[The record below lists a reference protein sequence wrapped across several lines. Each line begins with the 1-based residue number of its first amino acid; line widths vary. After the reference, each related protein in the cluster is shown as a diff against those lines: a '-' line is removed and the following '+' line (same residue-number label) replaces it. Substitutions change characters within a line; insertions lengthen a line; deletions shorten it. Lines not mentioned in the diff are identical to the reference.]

1 MKLVIHANVLIK
13 LYVPEVFS
21 QRADSLFRD
30 AENRRIELI
39 APDLIY
45 PEAGNILWKKQRL
58 KELSRPDVKEITEA
72 ILSLPLVVEPVK
84 LLLPLAVDIAI
95 GYNITVYDAAYVALA
110 TVYKTALITA
120 DKKLVDILSKTILT
134 KNLRWLGTYK

>member
-1 MKLVIHANVLIK
+1 VKLVIDANVLIK
-13 LYVPEVFS
+13 LYVPEVLS
-21 QRADSLFRD
+21 QKADSLFRD
-30 AENRRIELI
+30 AENRRIDLI

-45 PEAGNILWKKQRL
+45 PETGNILWKKQRL

-120 DKKLVDILSKTILT
+120 DKKLVDTLSKTILT

>member
-1 MKLVIHANVLIK
+1 VKLVIDANVLIK
-13 LYVPEVFS
+13 LYVPEVLS
-21 QRADSLFRD
+21 QKADSLFRD
-30 AENRRIELI
+30 AENRRIDLI

-120 DKKLVDILSKTILT
+120 DKKLVDTLSKTILT

>member
-1 MKLVIHANVLIK
+1 VKLVIDANVLIK
-13 LYVPEVFS
+13 LYVPEVLS
-21 QRADSLFRD
+21 QKADSLFRD
-30 AENRRIELI
+30 AEKRRIDLI

-120 DKKLVDILSKTILT
+120 DKKLVDNLSKTILT

>member
-1 MKLVIHANVLIK
+1 VKLVIDANVLIK
-13 LYVPEVFS
+13 LYVPEVLS
-21 QRADSLFRD
+21 QKADSLFRD

-58 KELSRPDVKEITEA
+58 KELSRPDVEEITEA
-72 ILSLPLVVEPVK
+72 ILSLPFVVEPVK

>member
-1 MKLVIHANVLIK
+1 MKLVIDANVLIK
-13 LYVPEVFS
+13 LYVPEVLS
-21 QRADSLFRD
+21 QKADSLFRD

-58 KELSRPDVKEITEA
+58 KELSRLDVKEITDA
-72 ILSLPLVVEPVK
+72 LLSLPLVVEPVK
-84 LLLPLAVDIAI
+84 LLLPLAVDIAT

-110 TVYKTALITA
+110 TVYKTSLVTA
-120 DKKLVDILSKTILT
+120 DIKLVDNLSKTILT
-134 KNLRWLGTYK
+134 NNIRWLGTYK

>member
-1 MKLVIHANVLIK
+1 MKLVIDANVLIK
-13 LYVPEVFS
+13 LYVPEVLS
-21 QRADSLFRD
+21 RKADSLFRD
-30 AENRRIELI
+30 AENRRIDLI

-58 KELSRPDVKEITEA
+58 KELSRPDVEEITEA

-110 TVYKTALITA
+110 TVYKTTLVTG
-120 DKKLVDILSKTILT
+120 DKKLVDNLSRTILT
-134 KNLRWLGTYK
+134 KNLQWLGTYK

>member
-1 MKLVIHANVLIK
+1 VKLVIDANVLIK
-13 LYVPEVFS
+13 LYVPEVLS
-21 QRADSLFRD
+21 QKADSLFRD
-30 AENRRIELI
+30 AENRRIDLI

-58 KELSRPDVKEITEA
+58 KELSRPDVEEITEA

>member
-1 MKLVIHANVLIK
+1 VKLVIDANVLIK
-13 LYVPEVFS
+13 LYVPEVLS
-21 QRADSLFRD
+21 RKADSLFRD
-30 AENRRIELI
+30 AENRRIDLI

-58 KELSRPDVKEITEA
+58 KELSRPDVTEITEA

>member
-1 MKLVIHANVLIK
+1 MKLVIDANVLIK
-13 LYVPEVFS
+13 LYVPEVLS
-21 QRADSLFRD
+21 QKADSLFRD
-30 AENRRIELI
+30 AENRRIDLI

-120 DKKLVDILSKTILT
+120 DKKLVDTLSKTILT

>member
-1 MKLVIHANVLIK
+1 MKLVIDANVLIK
-13 LYVPEVFS
+13 LYVPEVLS
-21 QRADSLFRD
+21 QKADSLFRD
-30 AENRRIELI
+30 AENRRIDLI

-45 PEAGNILWKKQRL
+45 PEAGNILRKKQRL
-58 KELSRPDVKEITEA
+58 KELSRPDVEEITEA

>member
-1 MKLVIHANVLIK
+1 VKLVIDANVLIK
-13 LYVPEVFS
+13 LYVPEVLS

-30 AENRRIELI
+30 AENRRIDLI

-120 DKKLVDILSKTILT
+120 DKKLVDTLSKTILT

>member
-13 LYVPEVFS
+13 LYVPEVLS
-21 QRADSLFRD
+21 QKADSLFRD
-30 AENRRIELI
+30 AENRRIDLI

-58 KELSRPDVKEITEA
+58 KELSRPDVEEITEA
-72 ILSLPLVVEPVK
+72 MLSLPLVVEPVK

-110 TVYKTALITA
+110 TVYKTTLVTA
-120 DKKLVDILSKTILT
+120 DKKLVDNLSKTILT
-134 KNLRWLGTYK
+134 NNIRWLGTYK

>member
-1 MKLVIHANVLIK
+1 VKLVIHANVLIK
-13 LYVPEVFS
+13 LYVPEVLS
-21 QRADSLFRD
+21 QKADSLFRD
-30 AENRRIELI
+30 AENRRIDLI

-45 PEAGNILWKKQRL
+45 PETGNILWKKQRL
-58 KELSRPDVKEITEA
+58 KELSRPDVEEITEA

-120 DKKLVDILSKTILT
+120 DKKLVDTLSKTILT

>member
-1 MKLVIHANVLIK
+1 VKLVIDANVLIK
-13 LYVPEVFS
+13 LYVPEVLS
-21 QRADSLFRD
+21 QKADSLFRD
-30 AENRRIELI
+30 AENGGIELI

-45 PEAGNILWKKQRL
+45 PESGNILWKKQRL
-58 KELSRPDVKEITEA
+58 KELSRPDVEEITEA

-120 DKKLVDILSKTILT
+120 DKKLVDTLSKTILT

>member
-1 MKLVIHANVLIK
+1 MKLVIDANVLIK
-13 LYVPEVFS
+13 LYVPEVLS
-21 QRADSLFRD
+21 PKADSLFRD
-30 AENRRIELI
+30 AENGRIELI

-58 KELSRPDVKEITEA
+58 KELSRPDVKEITDA

-95 GYNITVYDAAYVALA
+95 GYNITVYDASYVALA
-110 TVYKTALITA
+110 TVYKTALVTA
-120 DKKLVDILSKTILT
+120 DKKLVDTLSKTILT
-134 KNLRWLGTYK
+134 NNLRWLGTYK

>member
-1 MKLVIHANVLIK
+1 MKLVIDANVLIK
-13 LYVPEVFS
+13 LYVPEVLS
-21 QRADSLFRD
+21 QKADLLFRD
-30 AENRRIELI
+30 AENRRVELI
-39 APDLIY
+39 APNLIY

-58 KELSRPDVKEITEA
+58 KELSRLDVKEITDA
-72 ILSLPLVVEPVK
+72 LLSLPLVVEPVK

>member
-1 MKLVIHANVLIK
+1 MKLVIDANVLIK

-30 AENRRIELI
+30 AENRRIDLI

-58 KELSRPDVKEITEA
+58 KEISRHDVKEITDA
-72 ILSLPLVVEPVK
+72 ILSLPLVAEPVK
-84 LLLPLAVDIAI
+84 LLLPLSVDIATE
-95 GYNITVYDAAYVALA
+95 YNITVYDAAYVALA
-110 TVYKTALITA
+110 TVYKTQLVTA
-120 DKKLVDILSKTILT
+120 DKKLVDNLSKTILT
-134 KNLRWLGTYK
+134 NNVRWLGTYK

>member
-13 LYVPEVFS
+13 LYVPEVLS
-21 QRADSLFRD
+21 QKADSLFRD
-30 AENRRIELI
+30 AENRRIDLI

-45 PEAGNILWKKQRL
+45 PEAGNILRKKQRL
-58 KELSRPDVKEITEA
+58 KELSRPDVEEITEA
-72 ILSLPLVVEPVK
+72 MLSLPLVVEPVK

-110 TVYKTALITA
+110 TVYKTTLVTA
-120 DKKLVDILSKTILT
+120 DKKLVDNLSKTILT
-134 KNLRWLGTYK
+134 NNIRWLGTYK

>member
-1 MKLVIHANVLIK
+1 VKLVIDANVLIK
-13 LYVPEVFS
+13 LYVPEVLS
-21 QRADSLFRD
+21 QKADSLFRD
-30 AENRRIELI
+30 AENRRIDLI

-58 KELSRPDVKEITEA
+58 KELSRPDVKEITDA

-120 DKKLVDILSKTILT
+120 DKKLVDTLSKTILT

>member
-1 MKLVIHANVLIK
+1 VKLVIDANVLIK
-13 LYVPEVFS
+13 LYVPEVLS
-21 QRADSLFRD
+21 RKADSLFRD

-58 KELSRPDVKEITEA
+58 KELSRPDVTEITEA

-120 DKKLVDILSKTILT
+120 DKKLVDNLSKTILT

>member
-1 MKLVIHANVLIK
+1 MKLVIDANVLIK

-30 AENRRIELI
+30 AENRRIDLI

-58 KELSRPDVKEITEA
+58 KELSRPDVEEITGA
-72 ILSLPLVVEPVK
+72 ILSLPFVVEPVK

-110 TVYKTALITA
+110 TVYKTRLVTA
-120 DKKLVDILSKTILT
+120 DKKLVDNLSKTILT
-134 KNLRWLGTYK
+134 NNVRWLGTYK

>member
-1 MKLVIHANVLIK
+1 VKLVIHANVLIK
-13 LYVPEVFS
+13 LYVPEVLS
-21 QRADSLFRD
+21 QKADSLFRD
-30 AENRRIELI
+30 AENRRIDLI

-58 KELSRPDVKEITEA
+58 KELSRPDVEEITEA
-72 ILSLPLVVEPVK
+72 MLSLPLVVEPVK

-110 TVYKTALITA
+110 TVYKTTLVTA
-120 DKKLVDILSKTILT
+120 DKKLVDNLSKTILT
-134 KNLRWLGTYK
+134 NNIRWLGTYK

>member
-1 MKLVIHANVLIK
+1 VKLVIHANVLIK

-58 KELSRPDVKEITEA
+58 KELSRPDVKEITDA
-72 ILSLPLVVEPVK
+72 LLSLPLVVEPVK

-110 TVYKTALITA
+110 TVYKTTLVTA
-120 DKKLVDILSKTILT
+120 DKKLVDNLSRTILT
-134 KNLRWLGTYK
+134 KNLQWLGTYK

>member
-1 MKLVIHANVLIK
+1 VKLVIDANALIK
-13 LYVPEVFS
+13 LYVPEVLS
-21 QRADSLFRD
+21 QKADSLFRD

-58 KELSRPDVKEITEA
+58 KELSRPDVKEITDA

-110 TVYKTALITA
+110 TVYKTTLVTA
-120 DKKLVDILSKTILT
+120 DKKLVDTLSKTILT
-134 KNLRWLGTYK
+134 NNIRWLGTYK

>member
-1 MKLVIHANVLIK
+1 MKLVIDANVLIK
-13 LYVPEVFS
+13 LYVPEVLS
-21 QRADSLFRD
+21 RKADSLFRD
-30 AENRRIELI
+30 AENRRVELI

-58 KELSRPDVKEITEA
+58 KELSRPDVKEITDA
-72 ILSLPLVVEPVK
+72 LLSLPLVVEPVK

>member
-1 MKLVIHANVLIK
+1 MKLVIDANVLIK
-13 LYVPEVFS
+13 LYVPEVLS
-21 QRADSLFRD
+21 QKADLLFRD
-30 AENRRIELI
+30 AENRRVELI
-39 APDLIY
+39 APNLIY

-58 KELSRPDVKEITEA
+58 KELSRLDVKEITDA
-72 ILSLPLVVEPVK
+72 LLSLPLVVEPVK
-84 LLLPLAVDIAI
+84 LLLPLAVDIAT

-120 DKKLVDILSKTILT
+120 DKKLVDNLSKTILT